1 MSKFLKPHV
10 HNQSLLNVKPGDPDG
25 FVSKDGMWAAV
36 PLAGKK
42 KGFCIIHNGSQVY
55 SVKTYKQA
63 LDYIK
68 KYSKIK
74 KEKLHPLWRTFY
86 DRKGT
91 KKQRCTWTF
100 L

>member
-1 MSKFLKPHV
+1 MIALILGGGAGTRLYPLTENRSKP
-10 HNQSLLNVKPGDPDG
+10 
-25 FVSKDGMWAAV
+25 AV

-42 KGFCIIHNGSQVY
+42 KGFCIIHNGSQVH

-74 KEKLHPLWRTFY
+74 KKATSSLE
-86 DRKGT
+86 
-91 KKQRCTWTF
+91 QF

>member
-10 HNQSLLNVKPGDPDG
+10 HNQSLLNPKSGDPDG

-42 KGFCIIHNGSQVY
+42 KGFCIIHNGSQVH

-68 KYSKIK
+68 IILKSKRK
-74 KEKLHPLWRTFY
+74 QPLLLNNFY
-86 DRKGT
+86 D
-91 KKQRCTWTF
+91 
-100 L
+100 

>member
-1 MSKFLKPHV
+1 MTKFLKPHV

-42 KGFCIIHNGSQVY
+42 KGFCIIHNGSQVH

-74 KEKLHPLWRTFY
+74 KKATSSLEK
-86 DRKGT
+86 
-91 KKQRCTWTF
+91 F